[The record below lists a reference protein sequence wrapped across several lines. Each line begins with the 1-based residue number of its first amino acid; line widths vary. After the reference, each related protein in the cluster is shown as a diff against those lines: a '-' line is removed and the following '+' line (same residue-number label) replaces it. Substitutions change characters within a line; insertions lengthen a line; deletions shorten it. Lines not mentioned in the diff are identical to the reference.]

1 MVAGVA
7 AGLGEYFDV
16 DPVLF
21 RVGFVVLAFVWGLAI
36 PVYLA
41 AWLLIPAGAGTAAH
55 GRVRGRVGRTIGQ
68 WPRWLSIAV
77 VAGGIALL
85 FSRLGPRRS
94 PWGFF
99 GPDIVWGA
107 ALILL
112 GVLLYRHASD
122 RDSHDEASA
131 PPAAPSEPPPATA
144 TAAAWETD
152 AATSSAWTEPIPPA
166 LPPGT
171 APIPPAWPTPATTTT
186 TAPPSP
192 PAPPTEPVVAAAPS
206 PPRRR
211 RQRSALGWIT
221 LGAVLLGVGVAAL
234 FDQSGAL
241 TIAPVRY
248 PALALAI
255 IGVGLLVG
263 TLWGRA
269 RWLAIFG
276 IMLLPIV
283 FAASV
288 IDVPIAG
295 GVGSRFT
302 FLPSTSEI
310 QPAYRLAAGVM
321 DIDAHNMRFDSAS
334 ASLTATVTAGRLRV
348 TVPTDAYVMVHA
360 AVGIGTIQINSEPFF
375 DPADRT
381 REGTRIRLDQAYG
394 SPTAASRLVL
404 NLGVGFGEVDVIRAP
419 PDEPVG

>member
-1 MVAGVA
+1 MIAGVA

-21 RVGFVVLAFVWGLAI
+21 RVGFVVLAFVWGLAL

-41 AWLLIPAGAGTAAH
+41 AWLLIPSAPGTAPH

-68 WPRWLSIAV
+68 WPRWFSIAV

-122 RDSHDEASA
+122 RESHDEPITIQ
-131 PPAAPSEPPPATA
+131 PPTQATTPTG
-144 TAAAWETD
+144 TAAAWESET
-152 AATSSAWTEPIPPA
+152 AAAGSEWTEPVPPLLPAGAEPVPPVGPA
-166 LPPGT
+166 LAST
-171 APIPPAWPTPATTTT
+171 A
-186 TAPPSP
+186 
-192 PAPPTEPVVAAAPS
+192 VVAAPAAPTAPLAVAASS

-211 RQRSALGWIT
+211 RHRSALGWIT

-234 FDQSGAL
+234 FDQSGAM

-276 IMLLPIV
+276 ILLLPIV

-302 FLPSTSEI
+302 FLGTTSSI
-310 QPAYRLAAGVM
+310 QPAYRLAAGVL
-321 DIDAHNMRFDSAS
+321 DIDAHDMRFDVSS

-348 TVPTDAYVMVHA
+348 TVPDDAYVIVHA
-360 AVGIGTIQINSEPFF
+360 AVGIGTIEVRSESF

-381 REGTRIRLDQAYG
+381 REGTRIRLDQAFG
-394 SPTAASRLVL
+394 SPTAETRLVL
-404 NLGVGFGEVDVIRAP
+404 NLGAGFGEVDVIRAP
-419 PDEPVG
+419 PDQPVG